1 MIYTQR
7 VVVFVMITVM
17 GDVSWVAQTAVICQ
31 NPKMTAI
38 NTCIEADLT
47 GQVCADSKGTLMYSG
62 IQEKRFLTFWK

>member
-1 MIYTQR
+1 M
-7 VVVFVMITVM
+7 MTVM

-38 NTCIEADLT
+38 NTCIETDLT

-62 IQEKRFLTFWK
+62 TQKMLSDFPGVNINTANITHRL